1 MAAYHDI
8 FRMFLDYLDQHCH
21 KRPSQL
27 SLDDFDT
34 RLSLDF
40 LDFLEA
46 ERGNGIRSRNA
57 RLAALRA
64 FAQYVALQCPFALDR
79 AQQFWPSRF
88 KQYSGSAVYC
98 KLPLEPNRGII

>member
-27 SLDDFDT
+27 SLDDFDA

-57 RLAALRA
+57 RLAALR
-64 FAQYVALQCPFALDR
+64 LLDR
-79 AQQFWPSRF
+79 LAAQGERLSLTHVP
-88 KQYSGSAVYC
+88 
-98 KLPLEPNRGII
+98 P

>member
-34 RLSLDF
+34 RLTLDF
-40 LDFLEA
+40 QDFLEA

-57 RLAALRA
+57 RLAALR
-64 FAQYVALQCPFALDR
+64 LLDR
-79 AQQFWPSRF
+79 LAAQGERLSLTHVP
-88 KQYSGSAVYC
+88 
-98 KLPLEPNRGII
+98 P

>member
-27 SLDDFDT
+27 SLDDFDA
-34 RLSLDF
+34 RLTLDF

-57 RLAALRA
+57 RLAALR
-64 FAQYVALQCPFALDR
+64 LLDR
-79 AQQFWPSRF
+79 LAAQGERLSLTHVP
-88 KQYSGSAVYC
+88 
-98 KLPLEPNRGII
+98 P